1 VRFGLDRRSGGGDP
15 EWEDDP
21 ERSSSEAARRAR
33 GKLRRYGTANRL
45 NRLGTV
51 TYAGQ
56 GCHDPGEF
64 RGHIGAFFRR
74 LRRSQGGEAFPYMWV
89 PEWHRSGHGLHAHF
103 AVGRYIKVGDIREA
117 WGRGFV
123 HIKLL
128 GNLPVGSGTLAE
140 ARAGSLYLAKD
151 VGKDF
156 DHERVP
162 GLHRYDLARGFEP
175 ESMQL
180 VGTRVEDVLDRA
192 SEAMGWRPVVVWH
205 SDTEQGWRGP
215 PAVWASWN

>member
-1 VRFGLDRRSGGGDP
+1 MRFGLDRRSGGGDP